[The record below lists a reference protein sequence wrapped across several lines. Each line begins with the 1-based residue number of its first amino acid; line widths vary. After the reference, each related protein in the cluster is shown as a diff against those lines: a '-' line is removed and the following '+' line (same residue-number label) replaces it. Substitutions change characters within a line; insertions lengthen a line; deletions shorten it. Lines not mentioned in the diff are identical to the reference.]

1 MCKRL
6 AKAGVALLP
15 ATVLALVAVGC
26 AGSSAGDTTPGPV
39 HGPAAVATGTQQQ
52 QQQHAAKGAPQPENV
67 PNQVT
72 IDNFRFSPSE
82 LTVAVGTKVTWVNH
96 DDVPHTATSTT
107 KPRTIDSGTLD
118 TDDKFSYVF
127 TAPGTYEYFCA
138 VHPHMK
144 GRIVVK

>member
-1 MCKRL
+1 MFKCTQSV
-6 AKAGVALLP
+6 GVAV
-15 ATVLALVAVGC
+15 AGAVVLALVAAGC
-26 AGSSAGDTTPGPV
+26 AGNNAGEGRTAPVQAQAQAHPAGNATESQHLPKSTPE
-39 HGPAAVATGTQQQ
+39 
-52 QQQHAAKGAPQPENV
+52 PENV
-67 PNQVT
+67 PNQVA

-107 KPRTIDSGTLD
+107 KPRVIDSGTLD